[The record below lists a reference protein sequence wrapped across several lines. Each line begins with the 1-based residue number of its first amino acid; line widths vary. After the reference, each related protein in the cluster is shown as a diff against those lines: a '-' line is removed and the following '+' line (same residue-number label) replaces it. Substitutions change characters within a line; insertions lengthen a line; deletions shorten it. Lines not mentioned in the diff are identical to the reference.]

1 MSGIKKK
8 RKQKAVSEILEDV
21 CTEIC
26 THYCKYPEECER
38 KAAGDGD
45 LASGMLTEI
54 CDKCPLLKL

>member
-1 MSGIKKK
+1 MKP
-8 RKQKAVSEILEDV
+8 QKAVTDILEEV

-45 LASGMLTEI
+45 LASGMLTATFKTAI
-54 CDKCPLLKL
+54 ARYI

>member
-1 MSGIKKK
+1 MSEQ
-8 RKQKAVSEILEDV
+8 QKTKDVSEILKEV

-54 CDKCPLLKL
+54 CDRCPLMKL

>member
-1 MSGIKKK
+1 MKE
-8 RKQKAVSEILEDV
+8 QPKAVTDILEEV

-38 KAAGDGD
+38 KAAGDWD

-54 CDKCPLLKL
+54 CDRCPLLKL

>member
-1 MSGIKKK
+1 MKP
-8 RKQKAVSEILEDV
+8 QKAVTDILEEV

-45 LASGMLTEI
+45 LDSAMLEEI
-54 CDKCPLLKL
+54 CNKCPLAEL